1 MLSTEEKKTAIQKVT
16 DSEKNSGSADAQISL
31 LTEKILKLN
40 DHLKKNIHDFS
51 SKRGLLKNVGQRRKL
66 LKYLRG
72 SNQKK
77 YEELLGKLGLRK

>member
-1 MLSTEEKKTAIQKVT
+1 MLSTEEKKKAILKVAKDEKKT
-16 DSEKNSGSADAQISL
+16 GGADSQISL

-66 LKYLRG
+66 LKYLRS
-72 SNQKK
+72 SNPKK
-77 YEELLGKLGLRK
+77 YEEVLATLGLRK

>member
-1 MLSTEEKKTAIQKVT
+1 MLSTEEKKAAIKKVST
-16 DSEKNSGSADAQISL
+16 DDKNTGSANVQISL

-66 LKYLRG
+66 LKYL
-72 SNQKK
+72 KK
-77 YEELLGKLGLRK
+77 SDPKGYEEVLAKLGLRK

>member
-1 MLSTEEKKTAIQKVT
+1 MLSTEEKKAAIKKVST
-16 DSEKNSGSADAQISL
+16 DDKNTGSANVQISL

-66 LKYLRG
+66 LKYLQRTDEKTYKEIT
-72 SNQKK
+72 KK
-77 YEELLGKLGLRK
+77 IGLKS